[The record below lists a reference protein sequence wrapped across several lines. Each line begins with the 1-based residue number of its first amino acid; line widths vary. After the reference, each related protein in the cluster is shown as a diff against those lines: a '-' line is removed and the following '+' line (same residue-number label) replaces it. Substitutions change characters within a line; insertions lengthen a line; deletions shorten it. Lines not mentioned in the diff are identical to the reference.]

1 MRNINDLVKNITEGT
16 RAAHAFII
24 EGRSERGRSVFITSL
39 AAGLECTSPDIGRRP
54 CGSCPACRQAAAGT
68 SMDIVRMSKSA
79 GTGRSGRETYRVD
92 DAAAFIERLSMGA
105 YGRYLIG
112 IIDDADMLSETI
124 QNKLL
129 KTLEEPAAN
138 TLILLGAANRDN
150 LLSTVRSR
158 CSDIRM
164 ADYVQDN
171 GIDDDAAREEEKA
184 AAEKSSAL
192 HRLADTTVSSTAF
205 FEFRASADKYLKTKE
220 DALDFLDILEED
232 LRDWMIRGGE
242 KSPADY
248 ARDIEL
254 LKICRMDIRREM
266 NHSRAVR
273 RLFLEMD
280 NNR

>member
-1 MRNINDLVKNITEGT
+1 MRNINDLIRNITEGT

-24 EGRSERGRSVFITSL
+24 EGRSPGARSSFITSL
-39 AAGLECTSPDIGRRP
+39 AAGLECTSYDISMRP

-68 SMDIVRMSKSA
+68 SMDIVRMSKSS
-79 GTGRSGRETYRVD
+79 GQGRSGRETYKVE

-112 IIDDADMLSETI
+112 IIDDADILSETI

-129 KTLEEPAAN
+129 KTLEEPASN

-164 ADYVQDN
+164 SDYVQDEDA
-171 GIDDDAAREEEKA
+171 DDSESEEEKA
-184 AAEKSSAL
+184 AAERASAL
-192 HRLADTTVSSTAF
+192 HKLAETTRRNSTAF
-205 FEFRASADKYLKTKE
+205 FEFRAAADKIIKTKE
-220 DALDFLDILEED
+220 DALDFLEILEED
-232 LRDWMIRGGE
+232 LRDRMIRGGE
-242 KSPADY
+242 KAPAEY

-254 LKICRMDIRREM
+254 LNICRMDMRRDM

-280 NNR
+280 NR

>member
-1 MRNINDLVKNITEGT
+1 MRNINDLISNITEGT

-24 EGRSERGRSVFITSL
+24 EGRSARGRSSFITSL
-39 AAGLECTSPDIGRRP
+39 AAGLECSAPDIDMRP
-54 CGSCPACRQAAAGT
+54 CGSCPACRQVAAGT

-79 GTGRSGRETYRVD
+79 GQGKSGRETYRVD

-112 IIDDADMLSETI
+112 IIDDADSLSETI

-129 KTLEEPAAN
+129 KTLEEPAVN
-138 TLILLGAANRDN
+138 TLIFLGVANRDN

-158 CSDIRM
+158 CSDIRL
-164 ADYVQDN
+164 ADYARDEDS
-171 GIDDDAAREEEKA
+171 DDDTAQEEKKA
-184 AAEKSSAL
+184 AAERASAL
-192 HRLADTTVSSTAF
+192 HKLADTIRSSNTAF
-205 FEFRASADKYLKTKE
+205 FEFRAGADKILKTKE
-220 DALDFLDILEED
+220 DALDFLEILEEN
-232 LRDWMIRGGE
+232 LRDRMIRGGE
-242 KSPADY
+242 RSTADY

-254 LKICRMDIRREM
+254 LNICRMDIRREM

-280 NNR
+280 NR